1 MTPRQPFANQSRV
14 AVFDVRVWLLW
25 MRVTSGPCAAG
36 IVVVAILIR
45 RIFRRNLMLRFEIP
59 IFEGFD
65 ELDALGPYEVLQIA
79 REAGADLSV
88 RISTLT
94 SVPQIRGSRGTAVVP
109 DGTYALGA
117 DVVIVPGGNWITK
130 NLHGAWGEIQRG
142 DWLEK
147 LRNAAENG
155 AVMTSVCSGA
165 MILAAAGIIGNRRAT
180 THHRVWDELAESGAD
195 LVKERV
201 VDDGDLL
208 TAGGITSGIDLA
220 LWLVERFFSF
230 RLAEEVADTLEYSRF
245 RPVV

>member
-1 MTPRQPFANQSRV
+1 
-14 AVFDVRVWLLW
+14 
-25 MRVTSGPCAAG
+25 
-36 IVVVAILIR
+36 
-45 RIFRRNLMLRFEIP
+45 MLRFEIP

-79 REAGADLSV
+79 KEAGADLSV
-88 RISTLT
+88 RLSTLT
-94 SVPQIRGSRGTAVVP
+94 SVSQIRGSRGIAVVP
-109 DGTYALGA
+109 DGTYELGA
-117 DVVIVPGGNWITK
+117 DVVIVPGGNWINK
-130 NLHGAWGEIQRG
+130 DPRGAWGEIQRG

-147 LRNAAENG
+147 LRKAAENG

-165 MILAAAGIIGNRRAT
+165 MILAAAGIIGNQRAT
-180 THHRVWDELAESGAD
+180 THHMVWDELAESGAD

-230 RLAEEVADTLEYSRF
+230 RLAEEVAYTLEYSRY